1 MRHKK
6 RKFKIN
12 GYVLFSA
19 LILIVLVFIQTFLLT
34 QPKITSK
41 NDDTTQTSTKNST
54 AKKDS
59 PTKLEKESTH
69 MTISSKKYA
78 YSADKIRKYI
88 TGEEP
93 YKGEKLVFLTFD
105 DGVNNQITP
114 QVLDTL
120 KKYNVHAT
128 FFLVGNTL
136 TSENQ
141 NIVKREVAEGHSIGF
156 HSSTHDYATL
166 YPNGIVNTEEI
177 QAEIA
182 TMKNSLKKILG
193 ETFQTTLWRYPGGH
207 MSWGGTEKSDELFKQ
222 LGIHW
227 IDWNAMVGDAEPLD
241 RQPTTVAEM
250 LAFHQHS
257 LEVYPDYNIRVVLMH
272 DSVDKELTKQALPQ
286 LIEFYQANGYQF
298 GVLY

>member
-1 MRHKK
+1 M
-6 RKFKIN
+6 
-12 GYVLFSA
+12 
-19 LILIVLVFIQTFLLT
+19 
-34 QPKITSK
+34 
-41 NDDTTQTSTKNST
+41 
-54 AKKDS
+54 
-59 PTKLEKESTH
+59 
-69 MTISSKKYA
+69 
-78 YSADKIRKYI
+78 
-88 TGEEP
+88 
-93 YKGEKLVFLTFD
+93 
-105 DGVNNQITP
+105 
-114 QVLDTL
+114 
-120 KKYNVHAT
+120 
-128 FFLVGNTL
+128 
-136 TSENQ
+136 
-141 NIVKREVAEGHSIGF
+141 KREVAEGHSIGF

-182 TMKNSLKKILG
+182 TMENSLKKILG